1 MARIYTR
8 TGDRGETS
16 LFDGTRTAKSD
27 ERVDL
32 YGELD
37 ELNSHL
43 GLCAERLLRDSRAG
57 EVAADAREGNVQE
70 SRLQLSLLASAL
82 LTMQNDLFAMGA
94 ILADPPRCRE
104 LADSGGPLP
113 FDAGPLEKMIDGM
126 QDELP
131 PLRSFI
137 LPSGS
142 VNAAALHVARTVCR
156 RVERKAVGLSHRQPL
171 PARILVYLNRLS
183 DYLFVAARW
192 ANHVLGRPE
201 ATWPPAGE
209 SQEDPAP

>member
-43 GLCAERLLRDSRAG
+43 GLCAELLLRDGRAVQ
-57 EVAADAREGNVQE
+57 VAADADEGIGE
-70 SRLQLSLLASAL
+70 GSRLQLSLLASAL
-82 LTMQNDLFAMGA
+82 LILQNDLFAMGA

-104 LADSGGPLP
+104 LAGSDAKLP
-113 FDAGPLEKMIDGM
+113 FDAELLEKMIDGM

-131 PLRSFI
+131 PLRSFV

-156 RVERKAVGLSHRQPL
+156 RVERKAVGLARREPL
-171 PARILVYLNRLS
+171 PHGILAYLNRLS

-192 ANHVLGRPE
+192 ANHIQGQPDT
-201 ATWPPAGE
+201 TWPPAGE
-209 SQEDPAP
+209 SQEDQAP

>member
-16 LFDGTRTAKSD
+16 LFDGTRTPKSD

-43 GLCAERLLRDSRAG
+43 GLCAERLLRDSHAS
-57 EVAADAREGNVQE
+57 EVAADASSGNVEE

-82 LTMQNDLFAMGA
+82 LTLQNDLFAMGA
-94 ILADPPRCRE
+94 ILADPPRCRQ
-104 LADSGGPLP
+104 LVAGGVPLP
-113 FDAGPLEKMIDGM
+113 FDAGPLEKMIDAM
-126 QDELP
+126 QDGLP

-142 VNAAALHVARTVCR
+142 VHAAALHVARTVCR
-156 RVERKAVGLSHRQPL
+156 RVERKAVGLSRRQPL
-171 PARILVYLNRLS
+171 PAGILVYLNRLS

-192 ANHVLGRPE
+192 TNHVQGRTE
-201 ATWPPAGE
+201 VTWSPAGN

>member
-82 LTMQNDLFAMGA
+82 LTLQNDLFAMGA

-156 RVERKAVGLSHRQPL
+156 RVERKAVGLSRRQPL

>member
-16 LFDGTRTAKSD
+16 LFDGTRTSKSD

-37 ELNSHL
+37 ELNSQL

-57 EVAADAREGNVQE
+57 EVAADASSGIVED

-82 LTMQNDLFAMGA
+82 LTLQNDLFAMGA
-94 ILADPPRCRE
+94 ILADPSRCRE
-104 LADSGGPLP
+104 LADSGAPLP
-113 FDAGPLEKMIDGM
+113 FAAGPLEKMIDGM
-126 QDELP
+126 QDEMP

-156 RVERKAVGLSHRQPL
+156 RVERKAVGLARRQPL
-171 PARILVYLNRLS
+171 PAGILVYLNRLS